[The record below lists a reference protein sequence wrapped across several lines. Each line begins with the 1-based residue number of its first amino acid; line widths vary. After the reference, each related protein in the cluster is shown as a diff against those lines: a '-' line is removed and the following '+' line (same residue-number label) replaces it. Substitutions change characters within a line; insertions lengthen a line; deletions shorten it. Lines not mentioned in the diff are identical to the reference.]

1 MLYNFSVP
9 IPYKGIA
16 FLIYLF
22 RFLREHLSID
32 DQRRWIEMEDMHT
45 GRFLYSG
52 EVSLE
57 MKQEKTGLYL
67 YNQV

>member
-1 MLYNFSVP
+1 
-9 IPYKGIA
+9 
-16 FLIYLF
+16 
-22 RFLREHLSID
+22 
-32 DQRRWIEMEDMHT
+32 MEDMHT
-45 GRFLYSG
+45 GRFLYTG